1 MLVKYFKKHM
11 QNKCSTTEYA
21 NTPAGIYVHVPYC
34 IRKCRYCDFVSFERA
49 PQDEYF
55 EKLAVDIRRAG
66 AWFAENGFTGRQPE
80 NKESMS
86 GAKLPVDTVFFGGGT
101 PSLASRA
108 QLKKVLD
115 AIRESFDIAADPEI
129 TIEVNP
135 ETITAEKAAELKSL
149 GFDRISMGVQSL
161 DDNVLA
167 AMGRIH
173 SADRARQAFKALR
186 EAGFDNINLD
196 LIFGAPMRQAC
207 NNGNPQDGGKSGD
220 AGYKDVAQSFESWQR
235 TLDEVIAM
243 APEHISFYSL
253 QLEEGTPLFEAYR
266 SGRVELPSWEDNRRM
281 YHYAVEMLR
290 EKGYHHYEVSNAARP
305 GFECRHNLKYWTMQP
320 YLGFGTSAHSFTGL
334 CRGEA
339 DWSRGVEVCSIFGLE
354 PETLADLKGDF
365 IFTQL
370 RLTDG
375 LDATLYKAVFSSE
388 FSEDFGVGGK
398 LQKLIKEG
406 LLQATEKGFKLTPKG
421 LDNTNPVMEELLA
434 ALP

>member
-1 MLVKYFKKHM
+1 MSNYTA
-11 QNKCSTTEYA
+11 TTQYTA
-21 NTPAGIYVHVPYC
+21 AGIYVHVPYC
-34 IRKCRYCDFVSFERA
+34 IKKCRYCDFVSFEKA
-49 PQDEYF
+49 SEDEYF
-55 EKLAVDIRRAG
+55 EKVAADIKRAG
-66 AWFAENGFTGRQPE
+66 QAI
-80 NKESMS
+80 
-86 GAKLPVDTVFFGGGT
+86 KLAVDTVFFGGGT
-101 PSLASRA
+101 PSLASRE
-108 QLKKVLD
+108 QLAMVMD
-115 AIRESFDIAADPEI
+115 AIRESFKIAEDPEI

-149 GFDRISMGVQSL
+149 GFSRISMGVQSL

-167 AMGRIH
+167 AMGRVH
-173 SADRARQAFKALR
+173 SADRARLAFKILR

-196 LIFGAPMRQAC
+196 LIFGAPMRDPSSQ
-207 NNGNPQDGGKSGD
+207 
-220 AGYKDVAQSFESWQR
+220 KDIGQTFESWQS

-266 SGRVELPSWEDNRRM
+266 SGRVELPAWEDNRRM

-339 DWSRGVEVCSIFGLE
+339 DWSRGVEVCEAGPGSVPQGCETGQESGENAANACKYSIFGLE
-354 PETLADLKGDF
+354 PESLADLKGDF

-370 RLTDG
+370 RLTGG
-375 LDATLYKAVFSSE
+375 LDAELYKAVFGTE
-388 FSEDFGVGGK
+388 FAEDFGGGGK